1 MYLSCVCGNE
11 KTKTR
16 LSSVIRNRT
25 LSHAYILCGE
35 KGSGRH
41 TLALSIVASLNCERR
56 DEVIVPCMKCTTCRR
71 IFSMQFTDVKVLSMQ
86 GAKSTIGVD
95 EVRVIREDMFLSAS
109 ESEYKVYIFED
120 ADKLTVQAQNALLKV
135 LEEPINNVLIF
146 LLCERRDKLLTTIR
160 SRAPMITME
169 YLSTALIDK
178 YLEENSEEGRT
189 LKRRDAEG
197 YREVLRHADGSIGRA
212 LSMLNADS
220 IREYQTMHEEV
231 RSLLLAF
238 SPHTPYATL
247 LSEVS
252 SLPKNRADFIEV
264 MEEVIRA
271 LRDAIASKRA
281 ENITLLFFKD
291 KEECEEVSRHFT
303 LTRLLQVY
311 DLVTRAIEQA
321 SANANM
327 TVVTSLL
334 ATNKP

>member
-1 MYLSCVCGNE
+1 MDLFGVYGNQ
-11 KTKTR
+11 KTKER
-16 LSSVIRNRT
+16 LSFVIRSHT

-41 TLALSIVASLNCERR
+41 TLALSVTAALNCEKKEHA
-56 DEVIVPCMKCTTCRR
+56 DVPCLKCNTCRR
-71 IFSMQFTDVKVLSMQ
+71 IFAGQFTDLKVLSMQ
-86 GAKSTIGVD
+86 ASKSTIGVD

-109 ESEYKVYIFED
+109 ESAYKVYIFED

-169 YLSTALIDK
+169 YLSPKVIDSYLMANSDTAR
-178 YLEENSEEGRT
+178 EQ
-189 LKRRDAEG
+189 KRRDPSG
-197 YREVLRHADGSIGRA
+197 YDEVLRRCEGCIGRA
-212 LSMLNADS
+212 LSMLNAES
-220 IREYQTMHEEV
+220 MQEYNALHNEV
-231 RSLLLAF
+231 HSLLLAF

-252 SLPKNRADFIEV
+252 TLPKNRTDFIEI
-264 MEEVIRA
+264 MEEL
-271 LRDAIASKRA
+271 LRGVRDLIAAKRC
-281 ENITLLFFKD
+281 EDYSLLFFRD
-291 KEECEEVSRHFT
+291 KEECDCVGAHFT
-303 LTRLLQVY
+303 LPRLLQVY
-311 DLVTRAIEQA
+311 DLVRKSMEQTL
-321 SANANM
+321 ANANM